1 MRVHTR
7 TQKAFWLASLL
18 VIFLTLQAVIE
29 PWAYAQ
35 TVQQQ
40 PARRANPQDY
50 FIWEFLGGAF
60 IGATSSR
67 LVVEAIL
74 SSWCQD
80 ADDPEFCRRSGRVI
94 LRPLV
99 YPLLVFVG
107 TTAGIFT
114 VGTLS
119 GVEGNLLGAALGSLL
134 GTLAGMVEAAAVWA
148 GIDWLFQ
155 PGRAEELVSSPDTP
169 PFLKRAVPLIIEF
182 LRPYE
187 GTLKEIAVVF
197 FPVVTASYWGTMGF
211 NSGARMRETPSE

>member
-1 MRVHTR
+1 MHVRTR
-7 TQKAFWLASLL
+7 AQTARWLTYLL
-18 VIFLTLQAVIE
+18 VIALALQAAMG

-35 TVQQQ
+35 D
-40 PARRANPQDY
+40 ARRANPQDY

-60 IGATSSR
+60 VGATSSR

-119 GVEGNLLGAALGSLL
+119 GVEGNLLGATLGSLL

-155 PGRAEELVSSPDTP
+155 PGRAGELVSSPDTP
-169 PFLKRAVPLIIEF
+169 PFLKRTVPLIIEF

-197 FPVVTASYWGTMGF
+197 FPVVTASFWGTMGF
-211 NSGARMRETPSE
+211 NNGARMRAAPSE